1 MTNPNLSKPQTMT
14 KLLLTGSSGFVG
26 SNLYDLL
33 HQDFE
38 LHGLDISTAGRFPRE
53 QMFSWDNLD
62 RLPEV
67 DAIIHLAGK
76 AHDTS
81 DTTEEA
87 EYFDVNLGLTQKI
100 VDHFLQSKATKF
112 IFFSSVKAV
121 ADSVEGRLTE
131 EAIPNPLTPYG
142 KSKLAAEQYLRE
154 KMEEWRNGGMEE
166 WSDGGMDKHVTGKR
180 VYILRPCM
188 IHGPGNKGNLNLL
201 YKVVQKEI
209 PWPLG
214 AFENQRS
221 FASISNVGYIVRRL
235 IEEPIPSGIY
245 NVADDEPL
253 STNELVGLIAK
264 SLGRKPKIWNLPK
277 GLVTTLAKSGDV
289 LRLPLNSER
298 LKKLTESYLVSN
310 EKIKSV
316 LKIENMPVSASE
328 GMVQTLRSFS
338 L

>member
-1 MTNPNLSKPQTMT
+1 MT

-38 LHGLDISTAGRFPRE
+38 LYGLDISTNGRFLQER
-53 QMFSWDNLD
+53 MFSWDNLD

-87 EYFDVNLGLTQKI
+87 EYFEVNLGLTQKI
-100 VDHFLQSKATKF
+100 FDHFLRSKAEKF

-121 ADSVEGRLTE
+121 CDSVEGALTE
-131 EAIPNPLTPYG
+131 EAIPVPKTSYG
-142 KSKLAAEQYLRE
+142 KSKLAAEEYLRE
-154 KMEEWRNGGMEE
+154 NMEGWKDGVMEKNGK
-166 WSDGGMDKHVTGKR
+166 S

-188 IHGPGNKGNLNLL
+188 IHGPGNKGNLNLF
-201 YKVVQKEI
+201 YKVVQKGI

-214 AFENQRS
+214 AFDNQRS

-235 IEEPIPSGIY
+235 IEEPIPSGFYQI
-245 NVADDEPL
+245 ADDEPL
-253 STNELVGLIAK
+253 STNELVDLIAE
-264 SLGRKPKIWNLPK
+264 SLGRKTRIWNLPK
-277 GLVTTLAKSGDV
+277 GFITTLARLGDV

-298 LKKLTESYLVSN
+298 LKKLTESYVVSN

-316 LKIENMPVSASE
+316 MKIEKMPVSSSE
-328 GMVQTLRSFS
+328 GMMETLKSFS
-338 L
+338 DKI